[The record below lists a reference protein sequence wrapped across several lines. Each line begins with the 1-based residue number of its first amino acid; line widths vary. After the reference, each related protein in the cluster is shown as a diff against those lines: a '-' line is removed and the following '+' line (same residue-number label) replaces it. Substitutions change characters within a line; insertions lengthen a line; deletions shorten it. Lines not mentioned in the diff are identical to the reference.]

1 MSMDNFHLAIPII
14 DALNSLMNYSGLFVF
29 MQMSKEY
36 QYIQRAFEL
45 AKKGIGRVNP
55 NPLVGAVIVRDDRI
69 IGEGYHEFFGGPHAE
84 VNAFRSATESVEGAT
99 MYVTLEPC
107 SHYGKTP
114 PCAEAIVKNKIAK
127 VVIGMLDPNA
137 LVAGK
142 GVKLLEENGIEVE
155 YGYLC
160 EELSQMNRVFLKFI
174 QNKLPYVVMKTA
186 MTLDGKIASKTGD
199 SRWVS
204 NEKSRVY
211 VHQVRNELAGIMVG
225 VDTVIADDPILT
237 TRLENEEGRNP
248 VRIVVDSSA
257 RIPLESKILNT
268 ANQAKTIV
276 AVTEKANSTKIAE
289 IQELGNAVMI
299 VKSRNGRVDLTDLMV
314 KLGETQID
322 GILLEGGATLNFSA
336 LEAGIVDEV
345 MSFIAPKIIGG
356 LTSKSPVGGEGIK
369 FMKDAIEL
377 ENMKID
383 QLGNDLMLTGKIK
396 KKLVNS

>member
-1 MSMDNFHLAIPII
+1 
-14 DALNSLMNYSGLFVF
+14 MNCSGLFVF

-36 QYIQRAFEL
+36 QYMQRAFEL

-55 NPLVGAVIVRDDRI
+55 NPLVGAVIVRDNKI

-114 PCAEAIVKNKIAK
+114 PCAEAIAKNKIAK
-127 VVIGMLDPNA
+127 VVIGMLDPNP

-142 GVKLLEENGIEVE
+142 GVKLLEDNGIEVE

-160 EELSQMNRVFLKFI
+160 EELNQLNRVFLKFI
-174 QNKLPYVVMKTA
+174 QNKIPYVVMKTA
-186 MTLDGKIASKTGD
+186 MTLDGKIASETGD

-204 NEKSRVY
+204 NEKSRAR
-211 VHQVRNELAGIMVG
+211 VHQLRNELAGIMIG
-225 VDTVIADDPILT
+225 VDTVIADDPMLT
-237 TRLENEEGRNP
+237 TRLGKGEGRNP

-268 ANQAKTIV
+268 GVQAKTIV
-276 AVTEKANSTKIAE
+276 AVTDKVDSVKIAQIE
-289 IQELGNAVMI
+289 DLGNSVIIA
-299 VKSRNGRVDLTDLMV
+299 KSRNGRVDLADLMV
-314 KLGETQID
+314 KLGSEGID

-356 LTSKSPVGGEGIK
+356 ANSKSPVGGEGIK

-377 ENMKID
+377 ENIIIG

-396 KKLVNS
+396 KV

>member
-1 MSMDNFHLAIPII
+1 MDYFHLAIPII

-36 QYIQRAFEL
+36 QYMQRAFVL

-55 NPLVGAVIVRDDRI
+55 NPLVGAVIVRDDKI

-99 MYVTLEPC
+99 IYVTLEPC

-127 VVIGMLDPNA
+127 VVIGMLDPNP
-137 LVAGK
+137 LVSGK
-142 GVKLLEENGIEVE
+142 GVKLLEENGIAVE
-155 YGYLC
+155 YGYFS
-160 EELSQMNRVFLKFI
+160 EELSHMNRVFLKFI
-174 QNKLPYVVMKTA
+174 QNKIPYVLMKTA

-204 NEKSRVY
+204 NEKSRAY
-211 VHQVRNELAGIMVG
+211 VHQVRNELSGIMVG

-237 TRLENEEGRNP
+237 TRFEKGEGRNP
-248 VRIVVDSSA
+248 VRIVVDSGA
-257 RIPLESKILNT
+257 RIPLKSKIINT
-268 ANQAKTIV
+268 PNLAKTIV
-276 AVTEKANSTKIAE
+276 AVTEKADSIRIALIE
-289 IQELGNAVMI
+289 DLGNEVLI

-314 KLGETQID
+314 KLGETGID

-356 LTSKSPVGGEGIK
+356 ITSKSPVGGEGIE

-377 ENMKID
+377 ENIKID
-383 QLGNDLMLTGKIK
+383 QLGNDLMLTGKIIK
-396 KKLVNS
+396 K

>member
-1 MSMDNFHLAIPII
+1 MSMDYFHLAIPII

-36 QYIQRAFEL
+36 QYMQRAFEL

-55 NPLVGAVIVRDDRI
+55 NPLVGAVIVCGDKI

-84 VNAFRSATESVEGAT
+84 VNAFRSATESAEGAT

-127 VVIGMLDPNA
+127 VVIGMLDPNE

-142 GVKLLEENGIEVE
+142 GVKLLEDNGIEVE

-174 QNKLPYVVMKTA
+174 QSKLPYVVMKTA

-204 NEKSRVY
+204 NEKSRAH

-237 TRLENEEGRNP
+237 TRLENGEGRNP

-257 RIPLESKILNT
+257 RIPLGSKIINT
-268 ANQAKTIV
+268 ADQAKTIV
-276 AVTEKANSTKIAE
+276 AVTEKADSIKIAE
-289 IQELGNAVMI
+289 IQELGNAVLI
-299 VKSRNGRVDLTDLMV
+299 VKSRNGRVDLTDLIV
-314 KLGETQID
+314 KLGETGID

-356 LTSKSPVGGEGIK
+356 VSSKSPVGGEGIDK
-369 FMKDAIEL
+369 MKNAIEL
-377 ENMKID
+377 ENIKID
-383 QLGNDLMLTGKIK
+383 QLGNDLMLTGKIIK
-396 KKLVNS
+396 SW

>member
-1 MSMDNFHLAIPII
+1 MAIPLI

-36 QYIQRAFEL
+36 QYMQRAFEL

-55 NPLVGAVIVRDDRI
+55 NPLVGAVIVRDNKI

-114 PCAEAIVKNKIAK
+114 PCAEAIVKNKIGK
-127 VVIGMLDPNA
+127 VVIGMLDPNP

-142 GVKLLEENGIEVE
+142 GVKLLEDNGIEVE

-174 QNKLPYVVMKTA
+174 QNKIPYVVMKTA
-186 MTLDGKIASKTGD
+186 MTLDGKIASETGD

-204 NEKSRVY
+204 NEKSRAR
-211 VHQVRNELAGIMVG
+211 VHQLRNELAGIMIG
-225 VDTVIADDPILT
+225 VDTVIADDPMLT
-237 TRLENEEGRNP
+237 TRLGKGEGRNP

-268 ANQAKTIV
+268 GVQAKTIV
-276 AVTEKANSTKIAE
+276 AVTDKVDSVKIAQIE
-289 IQELGNAVMI
+289 DLGNSVIIA
-299 VKSRNGRVDLTDLMV
+299 KSRNGRVDLADLMV
-314 KLGETQID
+314 KLGSEGID

-356 LTSKSPVGGEGIK
+356 ANSKSPVGGEGIK

-377 ENMKID
+377 ENIIIG

-396 KKLVNS
+396 KV

>member
-1 MSMDNFHLAIPII
+1 MSMDYFHLAIPII

-36 QYIQRAFEL
+36 QYMQRAFVL

-55 NPLVGAVIVRDDRI
+55 NPLVGAVIVRDDKI

-84 VNAFRSATESVEGAT
+84 VNAFRSAKESVAGAT

-127 VVIGMLDPNA
+127 VVIGMLDPNP

-142 GVKLLEENGIEVE
+142 GVKLLEDNGIAVE
-155 YGYLC
+155 YGYLS
-160 EELSQMNRVFLKFI
+160 EELSHMNRVFLKFI
-174 QNKLPYVVMKTA
+174 QNKIPYVLMKTA

-204 NEKSRVY
+204 NEKSRAY
-211 VHQVRNELAGIMVG
+211 VHQVRNELSGIMVG

-237 TRLENEEGRNP
+237 TRLEKGEGRNP
-248 VRIVVDSSA
+248 VRIVVDSGA
-257 RIPLESKILNT
+257 RIPLKSKILNT
-268 ANQAKTIV
+268 ANLAKTIV
-276 AVTEKANSTKIAE
+276 AVTEKADSIKIAH
-289 IQELGNAVMI
+289 IKDLGNEVLI
-299 VKSRNGRVDLTDLMV
+299 VKSRNGRVDLADLIV
-314 KLGETQID
+314 KLGMIGID

-336 LEAGIVDEV
+336 LEAGVVDEL

-356 LTSKSPVGGEGIK
+356 VNSKSPVGGEGIE

-377 ENMKID
+377 ENIKID
-383 QLGNDLMLTGKIK
+383 QFGNDLMLIGKIK
-396 KKLVNS
+396 K